1 MEKKPEMP
9 KSPLLLLIYQ
19 KVFKQS
25 DFYLRRQRATISAI
39 ISKEMLCVYKRLDWV
54 QHSVTFYCH
63 HFFQMIHLATH
74 KRCWTK
80 KKQSNKKHHH
90 TADGSASIFI
100 SATFRKLPQEYANTH
115 FSSLTLKYT
124 RPLCQLWMSFV
135 FPKSGAPVEMFTFS
149 LLLILV
155 NLNKG
160 NVNGDTL
167 RYHCPKEHRGKEN
180 KTSPL
185 LRVLSAQSSCR
196 SPQYSAP
203 SGLSSVVLKAWRKYE
218 KLNINIS

>member
-25 DFYLRRQRATISAI
+25 DFYLRRQKATISAI
-39 ISKEMLCVYKRLDWV
+39 INKEMLCVYKRLDWV

-63 HFFQMIHLATH
+63 HFFPNESLSNTQEVLN
-74 KRCWTK
+74 K
-80 KKQSNKKHHH
+80 KKTIKQKTSPHCWWKCQH
-90 TADGSASIFI
+90 FY
-100 SATFRKLPQEYANTH
+100 ATFRKLQQEYANTH

-160 NVNGDTL
+160 NVNRDTL

-180 KTSPL
+180 KTFPL

-203 SGLSSVVLKAWRKYE
+203 RCLSSVVFKAWRKYE